1 MQFIDFQT
9 CFKQTG
15 FEKRTFNLDFLLL
28 EQCQLPLLQFA
39 LKAYLGKSNS
49 MLEAINCFKVEDG
62 TQIKYLAQLQ
72 NLLLLTKLYKEIL
85 YSEKI
90 TNKSHNSFFLHLTK
104 LTISNEDLKSL
115 DDTQKKQTSLSLK
128 LSLSALSYVIN
139 TLNILEPTA
148 PLLVEAEKILTSIVK
163 QSFKEKLFIT
173 DKYPK
178 FLVYMF

>member
-1 MQFIDFQT
+1 
-9 CFKQTG
+9 
-15 FEKRTFNLDFLLL
+15 
-28 EQCQLPLLQFA
+28 
-39 LKAYLGKSNS
+39 

-115 DDTQKKQTSLSLK
+115 DD
-128 LSLSALSYVIN
+128 N
-139 TLNILEPTA
+139 
-148 PLLVEAEKILTSIVK
+148 
-163 QSFKEKLFIT
+163 
-173 DKYPK
+173 
-178 FLVYMF
+178 